1 MRDER
6 AIGAYPV
13 RAIGALA
20 VYASSGSIKPR
31 GRISHA
37 MTPTH
42 PSTTRSRRIH
52 HRRDRSG
59 VRLHRALSQLSAQ
72 QSWGEL
78 RAPLVKRWA
87 RYSAWL
93 CLGLLVTACAHLQA
107 RDFQQAVD
115 HLSQAEVVERW
126 GLPESVVAGT
136 EGQTLWIHTAHF
148 HVWQQPGGIVVSHPG
163 WVVPGGERCTQYLLI
178 FDRMQVLRG
187 WSARRC

>member
-1 MRDER
+1 MD
-6 AIGAYPV
+6 
-13 RAIGALA
+13 
-20 VYASSGSIKPR
+20 R
-31 GRISHA
+31 GL
-37 MTPTH
+37 TV
-42 PSTTRSRRIH
+42 SRRQLTPPPPD
-52 HRRDRSG
+52 RDVFTIAEAAPECVFIERC
-59 VRLHRALSQLSAQ
+59 RNPALSSLG
-72 QSWGEL
+72 GEL

-136 EGQTLWIHTAHF
+136 EGQTLWIYTARF